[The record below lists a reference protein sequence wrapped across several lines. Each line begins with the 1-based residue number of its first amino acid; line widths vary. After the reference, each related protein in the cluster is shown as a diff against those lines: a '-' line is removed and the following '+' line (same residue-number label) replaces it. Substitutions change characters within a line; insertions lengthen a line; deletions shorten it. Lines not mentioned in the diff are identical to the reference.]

1 MRIECRGNF
10 PCEVWEISFVSR
22 VFTKKTR
29 VRILCCCFFLLRI
42 IFLHNQEKIKI
53 GYNCCYIP
61 LPRKFRKFSE
71 LQGAKRPKER
81 SRVLIFS
88 IKCIVQARRAIFFSE
103 KYGEKTTLDEN
114 RMQREFPMRSVGN
127 FLCEQGFHQE
137 NPYSNPLLLFFPSA
151 ANIFAQSRKNQ
162 NWI

>member
-1 MRIECRGNF
+1 MKIVTWLFLSSINLKINNLLYILLVYRKSRFVISTTKPLLLDGRYTYYQAF
-10 PCEVWEISFVSR
+10 PSFVSKGKP
-22 VFTKKTR
+22 F
-29 VRILCCCFFLLRI
+29 ILRSRRGRR
-42 IFLHNQEKIKI
+42 KMS
-53 GYNCCYIP
+53 YNRCYIP

-103 KYGEKTTLDEN
+103 KYEEKTTLDEN

-127 FLCEQGFHQE
+127 FLCE
-137 NPYSNPLLLFFPSA
+137 
-151 ANIFAQSRKNQ
+151 
-162 NWI
+162 